1 MNVFFCKTELVVW
14 ESAKSQS
21 MNVDDQGCVGNY
33 QHVDAN
39 VKFLATDEIR
49 IVNVALD
56 DVSLRPDILVT
67 VDIAAAQNPRRVP
80 PLTDLTEFVDQ
91 KYSFALWFSNGL
103 HDPQRFGVFFKFFQ
117 KHSVFSKSTHQ
128 SYDIINER
136 QHLSLFNPR
145 QFSTVVEQMWLQRN
159 RISLLLRCRTSV
171 PCAFWCDWYSSITNL
186 SVWAFIEEMSGRGM
200 DTQFTS

>member
-1 MNVFFCKTELVVW
+1 
-14 ESAKSQS
+14 

-56 DVSLRPDILVT
+56 DVSLRSDILVT

-91 KYSFALWFSNGL
+91 KYSFAL
-103 HDPQRFGVFFKFFQ
+103 
-117 KHSVFSKSTHQ
+117 
-128 SYDIINER
+128 
-136 QHLSLFNPR
+136 
-145 QFSTVVEQMWLQRN
+145 
-159 RISLLLRCRTSV
+159 
-171 PCAFWCDWYSSITNL
+171 
-186 SVWAFIEEMSGRGM
+186 
-200 DTQFTS
+200 